1 MRLTNK
7 TIGLC
12 VALCLGLVSAVAF
25 AQSDRVIEAIEAR
38 LEPAGKLCMAGE
50 DCAAAPVA
58 AGPAEPRSGQ
68 EIFDS
73 SCMICHGEGK
83 QVGAPI
89 IGIASDWE
97 DRIAKGMDTLYINA
111 IEGYNAMPAMGLCS
125 TCSEEEIMATVDYM
139 VKGIE

>member
-7 TIGLC
+7 TIGLFL
-12 VALCLGLVSAVAF
+12 ALCLGLISAVAF
-25 AQSDRVIEAIEAR
+25 AQSDKVTQAIKSR

-73 SCMICHGEGK
+73 ACVICHGKGK
-83 QVGAPI
+83 QAGAPI
-89 IGIASDWE
+89 IGVASDWE
-97 DRIAKGMDTLYINA
+97 ARIAKGVDTLYINA
-111 IEGYNAMPAMGLCS
+111 IQGYNAMPAMGLCS
-125 TCSEEEIMATVDYM
+125 DCSEEEIMATVDYM
-139 VKGIE
+139 VEGIE